1 MHVQCPKMCRAH
13 RCLVV
18 RVSVAKQANGIVCP
32 VVPQGLS
39 TSSQLLLVFLML
51 RVHSF
56 SLMLSLDDWITC
68 GDCPAIG
75 SHGAYGLVKVLSQT
89 FCSSS
94 TEKLNTDQLLSQPV
108 HLFPCI
114 AYFLLQLTYVVL
126 LLLNDAT
133 HQIQT
138 L

>member
-51 RVHSF
+51 RVH
-56 SLMLSLDDWITC
+56 
-68 GDCPAIG
+68 CPAIG